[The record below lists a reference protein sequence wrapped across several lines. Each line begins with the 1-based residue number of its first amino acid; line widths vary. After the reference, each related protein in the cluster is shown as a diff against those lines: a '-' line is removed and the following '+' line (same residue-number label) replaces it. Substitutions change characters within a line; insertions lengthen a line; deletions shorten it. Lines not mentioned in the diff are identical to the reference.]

1 MKCQILF
8 SRKNKKNITN
18 SSFAESA
25 HSVVSV
31 KLPLGVIGR
40 LFSVFQALP
49 GNLLYY
55 FVDIKLSHSEP
66 SLERQ
71 HLFLKILPLK

>member
-8 SRKNKKNITN
+8 SRKNITN

-40 LFSVFQALP
+40 LFSVIQALP

-55 FVDIKLSHSEP
+55 FVNINYLTVNPH
-66 SLERQ
+66 
-71 HLFLKILPLK
+71 